1 MDGKPRLGVVVVHLV
16 LDVEVDA
23 AQDVDEIGESVRVE
37 RHILMDGDA
46 EKIRQRLHHR
56 RSAAVRVEIGCTYLA
71 ALLRQ
76 LHDHIGRH
84 RDGTQTTRRI
94 FHAEEQDRVGVLPFR
109 TVLVRTIVNAEH
121 EDVRVAVKLRIDVTV
136 ALLSPLLVA
145 LVDGVDLLINAVP
158 DAVEKVACDGEH
170 GDEYGKEE
178 HQHEEAC
185 ASDAAATRLLLALQ
199 ADVFLRAAPLF
210 LRHDA

>member
-1 MDGKPRLGVVVVHLV
+1 M
-16 LDVEVDA
+16 
-23 AQDVDEIGESVRVE
+23 
-37 RHILMDGDA
+37 
-46 EKIRQRLHHR
+46 
-56 RSAAVRVEIGCTYLA
+56 
-71 ALLRQ
+71 
-76 LHDHIGRH
+76 
-84 RDGTQTTRRI
+84 
-94 FHAEEQDRVGVLPFR
+94 LPFR
-109 TVLVRTIVNAEH
+109 TVLVRAVVNAEH

-145 LVDGVDLLINAVP
+145 LVDGVDLLINAVS
-158 DAVEKVACDGEH
+158 DAVEKVACNGEH